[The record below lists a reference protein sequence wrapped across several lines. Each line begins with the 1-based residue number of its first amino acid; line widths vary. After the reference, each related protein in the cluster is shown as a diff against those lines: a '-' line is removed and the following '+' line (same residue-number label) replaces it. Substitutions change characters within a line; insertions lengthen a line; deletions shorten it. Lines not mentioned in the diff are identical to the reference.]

1 MKKFR
6 SIWVAAAL
14 LLAVL
19 AGGCQRRPL
28 ETFYRSTIR
37 VIVKCLWKVTMYP
50 DGIKPSG
57 VTLYFFRD
65 GQFYTSIT
73 TANVDSCEVQLPKG
87 NYRMYMISQSPE
99 EYWRMEF
106 ENMSDFYS
114 ADATLRTMA
123 TPSWISTRSLV
134 EDPVVENPEI
144 LYAGVSDEFVI
155 TDQMTEEYQ
164 ENYVKLKSLKSKA
177 EANAATKA
185 SLDDEIEQYE
195 ERVQYYTIRI
205 PIEPQNI
212 VSQLWVSIYAG
223 NADVLKSVRASTSG
237 MAKTFEL
244 TQFTTNNES
253 AIQIITGT
261 DWRLTMD
268 DPESRI
274 GHIDGIIT
282 TFGLPN
288 GETPTALRDSTLNV
302 SALLID
308 NATVQN
314 YVFDVGD
321 KIQELPPNQGYRNLY
336 RLIFGTKEEPIVVL
350 PDVNPEGNKTS
361 GMDATVDDWEE
372 GETVEIPM

>member
-6 SIWVAAAL
+6 SIWVAAAM

-57 VTLYFFRD
+57 VTLYFFKD

-87 NYRMYMISQSPE
+87 SYQMYMISQSPE
-99 EYWRMEF
+99 EYWKMEF
-106 ENMSDFYS
+106 EHMTDFYS
-114 ADATLRTMA
+114 ANATLRTTA
-123 TPSWISTRSLV
+123 TPNWVSTRSLV

-155 TDQMTEEYQ
+155 TDAMTEEYQ
-164 ENYVKLKSLKSKA
+164 QNYVKLKSLKSKA
-177 EANAATKA
+177 AARTAATK
-185 SLDDEIEQYE
+185 STLDEEIEQYE

-244 TQFTTNNES
+244 TRFTTNDES
-253 AIQIITGT
+253 AIQIISQ
-261 DWRLTMD
+261 WNLTMD
-268 DPESRI
+268 DPGKRV

-308 NATVQN
+308 NATVAD

-336 RLIFGTKEEPIVVL
+336 RLIFGTKEDPIITL
-350 PDVNPEGNKTS
+350 PDVVPGGNKTS

>member
-6 SIWVAAAL
+6 SIWVAAAM

-57 VTLYFFRD
+57 VTLYFFKD

-87 NYRMYMISQSPE
+87 SYQMYMISQSPE
-99 EYWRMEF
+99 EYWKMEF
-106 ENMSDFYS
+106 EHMTDFYS
-114 ADATLRTMA
+114 AGATLRTTA
-123 TPSWISTRSLV
+123 TPNWVSTRSLV

-155 TDQMTEEYQ
+155 TDAMTEEYQ
-164 ENYVKLKSLKSKA
+164 QNYVKLKSLKSKA
-177 EANAATKA
+177 AARTAATK
-185 SLDDEIEQYE
+185 STLDEEIEQYE

-244 TQFTTNNES
+244 TRFTTNDES
-253 AIQIITGT
+253 AIQIISQ
-261 DWRLTMD
+261 WNLTMD
-268 DPESRI
+268 DPGKRV

-308 NATVQN
+308 NATVAD

-336 RLIFGTKEEPIVVL
+336 RLIFGTKEDPIITL
-350 PDVNPEGNKTS
+350 PDVVPGGNKTS